1 MKRLLSAL
9 ILAGLV
15 ASLLCGATAATK
27 VFEPDEN
34 GRDYDSEGWY
44 IVYSIVPEDHDYS
57 YIYDQPS
64 SSKGKNLC
72 RADDGEEV
80 YVYFTVNYPDSGA
93 TWAYCSY
100 DSEKKGTTFEGY
112 IRYSNLIEEEAYE
125 YREPKPTLKPTVK
138 PTVKP
143 TLAPTIVLQTTAPA
157 PQSDTPVGGM
167 PLLETFTVVNCDY
180 WVSLRAEPNSEAD
193 RLAKVPKGTQ
203 VVGYYYNKRWYACNY
218 NGLFGYIDSDFLE

>member
-9 ILAGLV
+9 ILMGLI
-15 ASLLCGATAATK
+15 ASLLCGAFAATK

-34 GRDYDSEGWY
+34 GRDYGSEGWY
-44 IVYSIVPEDHDYS
+44 TVYSIVPENHDYS

-80 YVYFTVNYPDSGA
+80 YVYFTVQYPDSGA

-100 DSEKKGTTFEGY
+100 DSETKGTTFEGY
-112 IRYSNLIEEEAYE
+112 IRYSNLLEQSE
-125 YREPKPTLKPTVK
+125 YAFREPKPTLKPTPKPTPK
-138 PTVKP
+138 PTVSP
-143 TLAPTIVLQTTAPA
+143 TAT
-157 PQSDTPVGGM
+157 PQIQNNGAAMGM
-167 PLLETFTVVNCDY
+167 PLLETLTVVNCDE
-180 WVSLRAEPNSEAD
+180 WVSLREQPNSESA
-193 RLAKVPKGTQ
+193 RLIKVPKGTQ

-218 NGLFGYIDSDFLE
+218 AGLFGYIDSDFLE